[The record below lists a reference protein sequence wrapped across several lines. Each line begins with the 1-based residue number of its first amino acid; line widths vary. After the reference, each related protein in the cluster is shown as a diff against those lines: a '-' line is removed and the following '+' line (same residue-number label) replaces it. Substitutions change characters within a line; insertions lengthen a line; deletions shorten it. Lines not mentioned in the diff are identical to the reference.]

1 MSSSSSSSSNKAE
14 RVDALHKQ
22 YIKHLDSETAKT
34 TFEYWATEH
43 LRVSGVYWAMAAMSV
58 LNARQELPC
67 EKIVDWI
74 VSCQDLS
81 SGGFAGNGAAQHEAH
96 LLYTLS
102 AVQILAMCNALDR
115 VNCAAAAQFVAGLQ
129 QADGSFVG
137 DRWGEVDTRFSYC
150 ALSCLKIL
158 GRLELVNVENAVN
171 FIARCKN
178 FDGAFGCIPDA
189 ESHAGQTFCCVG
201 ALAIVDRLDVVDA
214 DLLGWWL
221 AERQLKNG
229 GLNGRPEKLADV
241 CYSWWVLSC
250 LTIIDRLAWIDRN
263 ALVAFILDCQDTQ
276 TGGFADRP
284 GDVADVYHT
293 FFALCGLSFLGES
306 GLAPIDPAYALTVDV
321 VDRLGLARP
330 WAREKN
336 VNSPKDK

>member
-1 MSSSSSSSSNKAE
+1 
-14 RVDALHKQ
+14 
-22 YIKHLDSETAKT
+22 
-34 TFEYWATEH
+34 
-43 LRVSGVYWAMAAMSV
+43 
-58 LNARQELPC
+58 
-67 EKIVDWI
+67 
-74 VSCQDLS
+74 
-81 SGGFAGNGAAQHEAH
+81 
-96 LLYTLS
+96 
-102 AVQILAMCNALDR
+102 
-115 VNCAAAAQFVAGLQ
+115 
-129 QADGSFVG
+129 
-137 DRWGEVDTRFSYC
+137 
-150 ALSCLKIL
+150 
-158 GRLELVNVENAVN
+158 LVNVDAAVA

-201 ALAIVDRLDVVDA
+201 ALAIVGRLDVVDA

-250 LTIIDRLAWIDRN
+250 LTIIDRLAWIDRD

-330 WAREKN
+330 WARDN
-336 VNSPKDK
+336 ARQ

>member
-1 MSSSSSSSSNKAE
+1 MATTSVPKKN
-14 RVDALHKQ
+14 RVDSLHRA
-22 YIKHLDSETAKT
+22 YIRSLDSAHAKS

-43 LRVSGVYWAMAAMSV
+43 LRVSGVYWALGGMSV
-58 LNARQELPC
+58 LNWDGANGGELGLPTGPIVEWLVRCQEPNT
-67 EKIVDWI
+67 
-74 VSCQDLS
+74 
-81 SGGFAGNGAAQHEAH
+81 GGFGGNEGHDAH

-102 AVQILAMCNALDR
+102 AVQVLAMTQSLHRIDVGR
-115 VNCAAAAQFVAGLQ
+115 VAAFVAALQ
-129 QADGSFVG
+129 QADGSFAG
-137 DRWGEVDTRFSYC
+137 DRWCEIDTRFSYC
-150 ALSCLKIL
+150 ALACLAIL
-158 GRLELVNVENAVN
+158 GRLDLVDVDNAVRY
-171 FIARCKN
+171 IARCKN
-178 FDGAFGCIPDA
+178 FDGAFGCIPDG

-201 ALAIVDRLDVVDA
+201 ALAIVNRLDVIDA

-250 LTIIDRLAWIDRN
+250 LTIIDRLHWIDRD

-293 FFALCGLSFLGES
+293 FFALCGLSFLGEPN
-306 GLAPIDPAYALTVDV
+306 LAPIDPAYALPTET
-321 VDRLGLARP
+321 VDRLGLKRP
-330 WAREKN
+330 WARAAAAVK
-336 VNSPKDK
+336 P